1 MASKLSKRLG
11 DRFDCILSYDDI
23 ESGYDPDEFPDEEY
37 SYVRPPYP
45 ASLSIKNQFMASEL
59 LNPDNFSALPQPVI
73 DRILALPPYEAASD
87 LKDIICLKSGA
98 HTPT

>member
-1 MASKLSKRLG
+1 MARPGSRESLMASKLSKRLG

-45 ASLSIKNQFMASEL
+45 ASLSIKINSWQVS
-59 LNPDNFSALPQPVI
+59 S
-73 DRILALPPYEAASD
+73 
-87 LKDIICLKSGA
+87 
-98 HTPT
+98 